1 MLVTGLVAVAAG
13 VLVFITVASASSPE
27 DLGPKVTVPSEPT
40 APDGGSGS
48 DDGATKVPGPSPSTA
63 GGEEDDDNDDAGED
77 GSDDADDDADD

>member
-40 APDGGSGS
+40 APDGGSGGE
-48 DDGATKVPGPSPSTA
+48 DGATKVPGPSPSTA
-63 GGEEDDDNDDAGED
+63 GGEDDDNDDAGED
-77 GSDDADDDADD
+77 GWDDADDDADD